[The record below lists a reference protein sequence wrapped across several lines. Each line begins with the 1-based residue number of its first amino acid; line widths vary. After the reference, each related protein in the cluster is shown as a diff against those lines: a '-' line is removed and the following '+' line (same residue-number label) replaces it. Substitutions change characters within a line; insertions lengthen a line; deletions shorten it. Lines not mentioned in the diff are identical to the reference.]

1 MSDPTLIKHYHNLL
15 VMLAKDYVSA
25 CDYAKKLTAEA
36 ESEPKAGRKSGLY
49 CKAKSA
55 NRSASTLR
63 YRLTKNRI
71 VLMTLFGTSNLVT
84 ISKQQLR

>member
-15 VMLAKDYVSA
+15 VLLAKDYVSA
-25 CDYAKKLTAEA
+25 CQYAVKLTAEA
-36 ESEPKAGRKSGLY
+36 EKETKPGRKSGLY
-49 CKAKSA
+49 CKANSSNKHATS
-55 NRSASTLR
+55 LR